1 MSSLPTNSLFRLIR
15 RSRQF
20 QFASSAMLS
29 IILFAACSSDSNKPA
44 VNQSPTPTSTPISSP
59 SPTPNDCGIV
69 STSATTL
76 NLRKTASTQGKIIG
90 KLKKGDKVTIKE
102 RAKEWFYVSTSSDQG
117 YVAAKYIADC
127 TESTTTPKSKASPD
141 PSAPF
146 SAPPPITKDSPSPAT
161 EDRN

>member
-1 MSSLPTNSLFRLIR
+1 
-15 RSRQF
+15 
-20 QFASSAMLS
+20 
-29 IILFAACSSDSNKPA
+29 
-44 VNQSPTPTSTPISSP
+44 
-59 SPTPNDCGIV
+59 
-69 STSATTL
+69 L

-127 TESTTTPKSKASPD
+127 TESTTTPKSKAAPD

-146 SAPPPITKDSPSPAT
+146 SAPPPLTKDSPSPGK